1 MSIKPPKKLSPTYV
15 NEDFKKSDV
24 ITITVSGQIGNCPLA
39 KGAQRAKTYR
49 GLASIAQSPLSLLKK
64 KQRER
69 KKKKKRR
76 TSFFCHFNF
85 PRARKKRFSNLCNI
99 LNRWSGSWLVI
110 DDPNRWSGSWLV
122 IDDPNRWSGSWLVT
136 DECKYVGKGF
146 LYGTLSK
153 LKLLKIDKIYIYFEK
168 RIYKRTWFDFH
179 Y

>member
-49 GLASIAQSPLSLLKK
+49 GLASIAQSPLSSLTK

-85 PRARKKRFSNLCNI
+85 PRARKKIFSNLCNI

-122 IDDPNRWSGSWLVT
+122 T
-136 DECKYVGKGF
+136 DECKYVRKGF

>member
-1 MSIKPPKKLSPTYV
+1 MSVKPPKKLSPTYV

-24 ITITVSGQIGNCPLA
+24 ITITVSRQIGNCSLA

-49 GLASIAQSPLSLLKK
+49 GLASIAQSPLSSLKK

-69 KKKKKRR
+69 KKKKKKR

-122 IDDPNRWSGSWLVT
+122 T
-136 DECKYVGKGF
+136 DECISTSERGF
-146 LYGTLSK
+146 YMVLC
-153 LKLLKIDKIYIYFEK
+153 
-168 RIYKRTWFDFH
+168 RN
-179 Y
+179 